1 MWIFSR
7 ESFLSFAQHPVDD
20 RFVVVYASIE
30 GDIEKVFPGVEVGHN
45 RNTDHRYSAVVPIER
60 ASVALLN
67 SLKDINYDD
76 LQSSVEDLAR
86 WHSYVSVW
94 VTMFEEQERRA
105 ADVVNREKAVKHFDL
120 DAI

>member
-1 MWIFSR
+1 MWIFTR

-20 RFVVVYASIE
+20 RLVVVQGSIE
-30 GDIEKVFPGVEVGHN
+30 GDIERIFPGVEVGQN
-45 RNTDHRYSAVVPIER
+45 RNSDHRYTAVVPVER
-60 ASVALLN
+60 ASVAMLN

-76 LQSSVEDLAR
+76 LQSAVEDLAR

-105 ADVVNREKAVKHFDL
+105 ADSVNREKAVRLYDL
-120 DAI
+120 DAT